1 MCELAR
7 RGIPAIVVC
16 SAPFA
21 HLAKT
26 QARIFGVPDLP
37 MVVIPHPLGGL
48 SSEEI
53 QGRAHH
59 ALPQIMELVEGLR
72 A

>member
-1 MCELAR
+1 MCELAKR
-7 RGIPAIVVC
+7 SVSAVVVC

-21 HLAKT
+21 QLAKT
-26 QARIFGVPDLP
+26 QARIFGVPDLA

-59 ALPQIMELVEGLR
+59 ALPQIMALVKGMRE
-72 A
+72 